1 MLTPFLTATATKTP
15 KPANPAT
22 ATPLPSPTST
32 PQTYTIQAGD
42 SFLAIAI
49 RYKTSVQALLAANPK
64 VDPNMMALGTVLI
77 IPASTAVP
85 AGAAP
90 SPTPVAVTLGP
101 VNCAA
106 SQDGGAW
113 CFVLAS
119 NQQKNPVENVTV
131 SIRMAGKDASDI
143 VSQVAQAPLNLLPAG
158 ESLAL
163 AAYFTPP
170 ASAPSQASAD
180 LLTALPVPAGDA
192 RYLKS
197 RIEDQKVDLSED
209 GLSAEVSGQISLAD
223 KKAQAN
229 QLWIAAMAF
238 DAQGHIVGL
247 RRWQADSPLAAGQKL
262 EFSLWVYSTGG
273 KIAKVDA
280 LSEAR
285 P

>member
-1 MLTPFLTATATKTP
+1 
-15 KPANPAT
+15 
-22 ATPLPSPTST
+22 LPSPTST
-32 PQTYTIQAGD
+32 PQTYTIQQGD

-49 RYKTSVQALLAANPK
+49 RYKTSVQALQAANPK

-77 IPASTAVP
+77 IPASTAAP

-90 SPTPVAVTLGP
+90 GPTPVAVALGP

-106 SQDGGAW
+106 SQDGGVW
-113 CFVLAS
+113 CFVLARN
-119 NQQKNPVENVTV
+119 NQKKSVENVTAI
-131 SIRMAGKDASDI
+131 IRMAGKDASDI

-170 ASAPSQASAD
+170 ARAPSQASAD
-180 LLTALPVPAGDA
+180 LLTALPVPDDDT

-197 RIEDQKVDLSED
+197 RIEGQKVDLSDD
-209 GLSAEVSGQISLAD
+209 GLSAKVNGQVSLTD
-223 KKAQAN
+223 KKAQAG
-229 QLWIAAMAF
+229 QLWVAAMAY
-238 DAQGHIVGL
+238 DAQGRIVGL
-247 RRWQADSPLAAGQKL
+247 RRWENNSTLAAGQKL
-262 EFSLWVYSTGG
+262 KFTLWVYSTAG
-273 KIAKVDA
+273 KIDKVDT